1 MSSEDISAQ
10 QQAQGGG
17 QEGDQRR
24 IQLRDTGVST
34 NYANFFT
41 ISGGRDAILFS
52 FGNQF
57 GQQNM
62 VQLEDKVV
70 LSPRNAKRLAV
81 SLGGVIRRYE
91 QQHGEIEIGQQQQ
104 QQQAPGQ
111 AEEEQD

>member
-1 MSSEDISAQ
+1 MSSEDINAQ
-10 QQAQGGG
+10 QQAQAAG

-41 ISGGRDAILFS
+41 ISGGQDAILFS

-70 LSPRNAKRLAV
+70 LSPRNAKRLAI

-104 QQQAPGQ
+104 QVPGQ
-111 AEEEQD
+111 GEQEQD

>member
-1 MSSEDISAQ
+1 MSSDQDNAQ
-10 QQAQGGG
+10 QQAQGGQG
-17 QEGDQRR
+17 GEQR

-70 LSPRNAKRLAV
+70 LSPQNAKRLAI

-104 QQQAPGQ
+104 QTAAQ
-111 AEEEQD
+111 EELEQD